1 LRPSDAFLVK
11 HMYNVLLTI
20 LLVLSV
26 IIVIAI
32 FLQPQKNPSSN
43 VFDNSGSEAL
53 FERTKARGFEAF
65 MQRFTAVLVF
75 FWLAIALALAILSSK

>member
-1 LRPSDAFLVK
+1 
-11 HMYNVLLTI
+11 MYNILLTT

-32 FLQPQKNPSSN
+32 FLQPQKNLSSN

>member
-1 LRPSDAFLVK
+1 
-11 HMYNVLLTI
+11 MYNILLTT

-75 FWLAIALALAILSSK
+75 FWLVIALALTILSSK

>member
-1 LRPSDAFLVK
+1 
-11 HMYNVLLTI
+11 MYNILLTT

-32 FLQPQKNPSSN
+32 FLQPQKNLSGN

>member
-1 LRPSDAFLVK
+1 
-11 HMYNVLLTI
+11 MYNILLKT

-26 IIVIAI
+26 IVVIAI

>member
-1 LRPSDAFLVK
+1 
-11 HMYNVLLTI
+11 MYNVLLTA

-32 FLQPQKNPSSN
+32 FMQPQKNPSSN

-53 FERTKARGFEAF
+53 FERTKSRGFEAF

>member
-1 LRPSDAFLVK
+1 
-11 HMYNVLLTI
+11 MYNVLLTA

-32 FLQPQKNPSSN
+32 FMQPQKNQSSN

>member
-1 LRPSDAFLVK
+1 
-11 HMYNVLLTI
+11 MYNILLTT
-20 LLVLSV
+20 LLILSV

>member
-1 LRPSDAFLVK
+1 
-11 HMYNVLLTI
+11 MYNILLTT

-65 MQRFTAVLVF
+65 MQCFTAVLVF

>member
-1 LRPSDAFLVK
+1 MRPSDAFLVK

-75 FWLAIALALAILSSK
+75 FWLVIALALAILSSK

>member
-1 LRPSDAFLVK
+1 
-11 HMYNVLLTI
+11 MYNILLKT

>member
-1 LRPSDAFLVK
+1 
-11 HMYNVLLTI
+11 MYNVLLTA

-32 FLQPQKNPSSN
+32 FMQPQKNPSSN

-53 FERTKARGFEAF
+53 FERTKARGCEAF

>member
-1 LRPSDAFLVK
+1 
-11 HMYNVLLTI
+11 MYNILLTT

-32 FLQPQKNPSSN
+32 FLQPQKNPSGN

-53 FERTKARGFEAF
+53 FERLKRVASKRLCN
-65 MQRFTAVLVF
+65 VLQQF
-75 FWLAIALALAILSSK
+75 

>member
-1 LRPSDAFLVK
+1 
-11 HMYNVLLTI
+11 MYNLLLTI

-26 IIVIAI
+26 LLVIAI
-32 FLQPQKNPSSN
+32 FMQPQKNPSSN
-43 VFDNSGSEAL
+43 VFDSSGSEAL

-75 FWLAIALALAILSSK
+75 FWLAIALAIAILSSK

>member
-1 LRPSDAFLVK
+1 
-11 HMYNVLLTI
+11 MYNLLLTI

-26 IIVIAI
+26 LLVIAI
-32 FLQPQKNPSSN
+32 FMQPQKNPSSN
-43 VFDNSGSEAL
+43 VFDSSGSEAL

-75 FWLAIALALAILSSK
+75 FWLAVALVLAILSSK

>member
-1 LRPSDAFLVK
+1 
-11 HMYNVLLTI
+11 MYNVLLTA

-32 FLQPQKNPSSN
+32 FMQPQKNPSNN

>member
-1 LRPSDAFLVK
+1 
-11 HMYNVLLTI
+11 MYNVLLTA
-20 LLVLSV
+20 LLLLSV

-32 FLQPQKNPSSN
+32 FMQPQKNPSSN

>member
-1 LRPSDAFLVK
+1 
-11 HMYNVLLTI
+11 MYNVLLTA

-32 FLQPQKNPSSN
+32 FMQPQKNPSIN

-53 FERTKARGFEAF
+53 FERTEARGFEAF

>member
-1 LRPSDAFLVK
+1 
-11 HMYNVLLTI
+11 MYNVLLTA

-32 FLQPQKNPSSN
+32 FILLQKNPSSN

>member
-1 LRPSDAFLVK
+1 
-11 HMYNVLLTI
+11 MYNVLLTA

-32 FLQPQKNPSSN
+32 FMQPQKNPSSN

>member
-1 LRPSDAFLVK
+1 
-11 HMYNVLLTI
+11 MYNILLTI

-26 IIVIAI
+26 LLVIAI
-32 FLQPQKNPSSN
+32 FMQPQKNPSSN
-43 VFDNSGSEAL
+43 VFDSSGSEAL

-75 FWLAIALALAILSSK
+75 FWLAIALVLAILSSK